1 MSKRLFKT
9 MVALLAIAAAATG
22 PARAQE
28 SLSARHHYR
37 FVYAKDYVRKH
48 ITDEHAD
55 NNMLRS
61 ENNEFYVDPNLW
73 CYNGDKDGKILIGR
87 LEGKATQACINNNT
101 VDGNKHLW
109 AFVLEPTLKRWKEIC
124 KQPDPRITTEER
136 MYEFLGL
143 LGVNHAADIV
153 IFEVNVSDIF
163 RPAYQPSVREV
174 VKEEY
179 VKLLVDP
186 NRDTE
191 YLPLNIWGNPNSD
204 NQMELQQVLAEWR
217 DNLCTRVGYT
227 FDYSKID
234 NADFGPN
241 DYIGAPEIIVRCK
254 AKIKFKKRV
263 AISDLHLLNIEDL

>member
-1 MSKRLFKT
+1 MRTKVLLIL
-9 MVALLAIAAAATG
+9 ALLIMMGTHGAG
-22 PARAQE
+22 AQE

-48 ITDEHAD
+48 ITNEHAD
-55 NNMLRS
+55 NSMLRS
-61 ENNEFYVDPNLW
+61 EKNEFYVDPNLW
-73 CYNGDKDGKILIGR
+73 CYEGDMNGKILIGR
-87 LEGKATQACINNNT
+87 LDGKATQACINNNT
-101 VDGNKHLW
+101 VDGKKHLW

-124 KQPDPRITTEER
+124 KQPDPLITTEER
-136 MYEFLGL
+136 MYEYLGL
-143 LGVNHAADIV
+143 LGVNHSANIA

-163 RPAYQPSVREV
+163 RPAYQPFVWKV

-179 VKLLVDP
+179 VRLLGNPDK
-186 NRDTE
+186 DTRFD
-191 YLPLNIWGNPNSD
+191 PLNTWRILEKD
-204 NQMELQQVLAEWR
+204 NDKELQQLLAEWK

-263 AISDLHLLNIEDL
+263 AISDLHLLNMEDL